1 MEKTVFKNQA
11 FHALLLIGIGV
22 LLSWNLYIFS
32 ISQNLIA
39 LIPAIVQVFVLVLV
53 LLKNKNA
60 KLGIKIWSI
69 LLIVGPSLSILGK
82 TVQVLLGDDVLS
94 KIGPLII
101 QILIL
106 FVGLTVN
113 HYNNTTVD
121 VKVMDGKK
129 VE

>member
-1 MEKTVFKNQA
+1 MEKTVFKNQT
-11 FHALLLIGIGV
+11 FHALLLVGIGV

-39 LIPAIVQVFVLVLV
+39 LIPATVQVYVLVLV

-82 TVQVLLGDDVLS
+82 TVQVLLGDEVLS

-106 FVGLTVN
+106 FVGLTVY
-113 HYNNTTVD
+113 HYNNTTVE
-121 VKVMDGKK
+121 VKIMDGQ
-129 VE
+129 EAE